1 MNIYDT
7 IIIGGG
13 KAGLST
19 AYHLRRTG
27 RLMAKHLGQFA
38 SVLTYRVQLNLWQM
52 PKGDHEYPHKNEFS
66 NTCRTMR
73 SAMGFRLSARCGS
86 IH

>member
-38 SVLTYRVQLNLWQM
+38 SVLTYRVQLNLWLADAQ
-52 PKGDHEYPHKNEFS
+52 G
-66 NTCRTMR
+66 R
-73 SAMGFRLSARCGS
+73 SRVPAQE
-86 IH
+86 